1 MIILFALGA
10 TFASMRGYSMVMNIP
25 AFLLVS
31 LTLAGS
37 ATALG
42 LFFSATKLA
51 ASAAFAPMFLGAIL
65 GGVMLPADFLPAF
78 LRPFTFIFPQ
88 YYGMMGYQDL
98 MVRSGGVMQIL
109 PEAGALLLFTV
120 IFTALA
126 IWRFDPRD

>member
-1 MIILFALGA
+1 
-10 TFASMRGYSMVMNIP
+10 
-25 AFLLVS
+25 
-31 LTLAGS
+31 
-37 ATALG
+37 
-42 LFFSATKLA
+42 
-51 ASAAFAPMFLGAIL
+51 
-65 GGVMLPADFLPAF
+65 MLPADFLPAF